1 VLGVKELDYQVLLPL
16 FCPLFIL
23 LSHTQALKERDPRLV
38 FVFSSQETIR
48 QLGAR
53 LAAAE
58 RVAERA
64 MEKESEAAA
73 ARDEALAAE
82 AVARAEAELFAAER
96 DKARMR
102 EKMGVV
108 G

>member
-1 VLGVKELDYQVLLPL
+1 
-16 FCPLFIL
+16 
-23 LSHTQALKERDPRLV
+23 
-38 FVFSSQETIR
+38 
-48 QLGAR
+48 
-53 LAAAE
+53 
-58 RVAERA
+58 

-82 AVARAEAELFAAER
+82 AVARAEAEFFAAER

-102 EKMGVV
+102 EKISVV